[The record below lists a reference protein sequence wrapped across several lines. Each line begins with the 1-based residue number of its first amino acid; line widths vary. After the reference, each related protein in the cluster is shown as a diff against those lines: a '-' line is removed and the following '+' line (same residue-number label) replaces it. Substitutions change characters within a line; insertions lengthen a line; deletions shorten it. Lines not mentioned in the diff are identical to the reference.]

1 MSLFHVYVYVC
12 VSLSASA
19 YTHTHTYIRTHHT
32 HTLARTEQG
41 SLALSRGNEGVGRS
55 LEILARK
62 RETSIPCDMPPEK
75 WAARSPDEKLSW
87 AAEWIKSRVERGD
100 AGKD

>member
-1 MSLFHVYVYVC
+1 
-12 VSLSASA
+12 
-19 YTHTHTYIRTHHT
+19 
-32 HTLARTEQG
+32 
-41 SLALSRGNEGVGRS
+41 